1 MRHGARIGNHEGE
14 VIRSC
19 LESNAPAGARG
30 LVTIR
35 RRWLAPPANFRTI
48 VRVCSFAFLAKLPKA
63 HDVIRKITLLSV
75 IICALALAVYFYAH
89 PNWHPLPPGTTID
102 RVVVE
107 KAARKLSLFRDGRR
121 LKSYRVALGRS
132 PVGPKEKEGD
142 MKTPEGIYKIDNR
155 NAQSSFHLAL
165 HISYPSNDDNTRA
178 AERGVSAG
186 FDIMIHG
193 IRNGLGWMGAFHR
206 RKDWTAGCIALTDEE
221 IAELWRVTPDG
232 TTIEIRP

>member
-1 MRHGARIGNHEGE
+1 M
-14 VIRSC
+14 VRSNTIPPLVQRPC
-19 LESNAPAGARG
+19 RG
-30 LVTIR
+30 R
-35 RRWLAPPANFRTI
+35 RFHDDTSPVACATANFRAT
-48 VRVCSFAFLAKLPKA
+48 VRVCSFAFLAKPSKA
-63 HDVIRKITLLSV
+63 HDVIREITLLFV

-89 PNWHPLPPGTTID
+89 HNWHPLPSGTTID

-107 KAARKLSLFRDGRR
+107 KAARKLSLFHDGRR
-121 LKSYRVALGRS
+121 LKSYSVALGRS
-132 PVGPKEKEGD
+132 PIGPKEKEGD

-165 HISYPSNDDNTRA
+165 HISYPSNDDNTHA

-221 IAELWRVTPDG
+221 IEELWRVTPDG